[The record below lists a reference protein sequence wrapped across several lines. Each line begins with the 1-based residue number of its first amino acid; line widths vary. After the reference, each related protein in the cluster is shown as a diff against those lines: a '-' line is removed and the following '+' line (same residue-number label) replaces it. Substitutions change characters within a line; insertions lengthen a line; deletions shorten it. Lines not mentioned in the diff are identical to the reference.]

1 MIDKLQKN
9 QKVHLLTFYSDFERR
24 SQIVSEYL
32 GYVLNSLKKETI
44 YDISKEYMMV
54 AKGVPFDTHLHT
66 SSFCRH

>member
-1 MIDKLQKN
+1 MIDKLQKKN

-54 AKGVPFDTHLHT
+54 AKGVLFDFFFVIYQ
-66 SSFCRH
+66 S

>member
-1 MIDKLQKN
+1 MMRYADEY

-44 YDISKEYMMV
+44 YDISNEYMVV
-54 AKGVPFDTHLHT
+54 AKGVLFECFL
-66 SSFCRH
+66 R

>member
-1 MIDKLQKN
+1 M
-9 QKVHLLTFYSDFERR
+9 
-24 SQIVSEYL
+24 SEYL

-54 AKGVPFDTHLHT
+54 AKGVLFDTHLHT